1 MSASESLSLRGLA
14 WQPLLIGCGWN
25 YWGKILKGWL
35 LRCFFFAYFKE
46 KWLYVAKLLCYIWE
60 HVNNC
65 EKEAELGGTEWREGG
80 QQSEIKDEHVW
91 VMTTTCWPQRLQV
104 LNIFFPDVWK
114 LLLTGQCS
122 SVCVCVCTVLD
133 NGSFLL
139 CCIVGGIT
147 QQQ

>member
-1 MSASESLSLRGLA
+1 M
-14 WQPLLIGCGWN
+14 
-25 YWGKILKGWL
+25 
-35 LRCFFFAYFKE
+35 
-46 KWLYVAKLLCYIWE
+46 
-60 HVNNC
+60 
-65 EKEAELGGTEWREGG
+65 EGE

-114 LLLTGQCS
+114 LLLTGQCGVCVC
-122 SVCVCVCTVLD
+122 VCVCVCTVLD

-139 CCIVGGIT
+139 RCIVGWIR